1 MTTSIEITKKIYQ
14 VLSLDDN
21 LVNIVG
27 QNIYPLIAESDTAYP
42 FIVFK
47 RMNIIPNYTKDWL
60 TWEDVD
66 VEIVCVSDK
75 YFQAV
80 EMASEVRDLFEGLKG
95 DGIIETKL
103 SYVNEEFIEDC
114 YAQRLGFSFK
124 LNA

>member
-114 YAQRLGFSFK
+114 YTQRLGFTFK